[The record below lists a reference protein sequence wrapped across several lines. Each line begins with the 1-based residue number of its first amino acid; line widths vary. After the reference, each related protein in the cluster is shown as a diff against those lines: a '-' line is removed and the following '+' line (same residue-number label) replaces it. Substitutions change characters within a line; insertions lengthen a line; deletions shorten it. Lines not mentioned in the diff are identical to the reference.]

1 MTFAARSSLSSRCY
15 GFAGSLAIHV
25 ALGVALFVA
34 LRSGE
39 AGRSAQQPGHGT
51 LVMEMLPLD
60 RSDTG
65 AARGTATGAPA
76 GNDLPRGVPSGRGA
90 TPAPKPPA
98 PEGGTPGSAPTETG
112 AMHAAATPGA
122 EARASA
128 PATWGAADTENF
140 RSRLLRHIERFRGY
154 PPEARRGAV
163 TGIARVHFVMDHG
176 GQVDQIWIETSSG
189 SRLLDDAALAAV
201 MRARPLPP
209 PPADWPTTVSVSL
222 PIEFALE

>member
-1 MTFAARSSLSSRCY
+1 MTFTTRSSLSSRCY

-25 ALGVALFVA
+25 ALGVVLFVA

-39 AGRSAQQPGHGT
+39 TGRSTRQPGHGA

-60 RSDTG
+60 RSDAG
-65 AARGTATGAPA
+65 ADHGAATGAPA
-76 GNDLPRGVPSGRGA
+76 GDAQPRGVPAARGT
-90 TPAPKPPA
+90 TPASKPPA
-98 PEGGTPGSAPTETG
+98 PAGDTPGSAPSDTG
-112 AMHAAATPGA
+112 AEHAAAAPGA

-128 PATWGAADTENF
+128 PAAWGADTENF

-163 TGIARVHFVMDHG
+163 TGVTRVHFVMDHG

-201 MRARPLPP
+201 MKARPLPP

>member
-1 MTFAARSSLSSRCY
+1 MTFATRSSLSSRCY

-39 AGRSAQQPGHGT
+39 AGRSTTRPDHGT

-60 RSDTG
+60 RHDAG
-65 AARGTATGAPA
+65 ADRGTAMGAPA
-76 GNDLPRGVPSGRGA
+76 GDALPPGVPMARGS
-90 TPAPKPPA
+90 TPAPKAPV
-98 PEGGTPGSAPTETG
+98 PEGGTPGSAPSETG
-112 AMHAAATPGA
+112 AAHAVAAPGA
-122 EARASA
+122 EARASP
-128 PATWGAADTENF
+128 PAAWGADTENF

-154 PPEARRGAV
+154 PAEARRAALAG
-163 TGIARVHFVMDHG
+163 TARVHFVMDHG

-201 MRARPLPP
+201 MKARPLPP